1 LGSPCGPDLATV
13 AEPRLGA
20 HMSYATIAVGTDGSE
35 SSLRAVERAAELSA
49 ESGASLVVVC
59 AYHPMTSREQAMVTA
74 AVGDARFRVTGSE
87 AAAQALQA
95 AADHARAA
103 GAARVDSRLVE
114 GDAVEAMLSLS
125 NELSLELLVVGNRG
139 INTLSGRLLGSVASD
154 LSQRAP
160 CDVLIVHTT
169 SGGRS

>member
-1 LGSPCGPDLATV
+1 
-13 AEPRLGA
+13 
-20 HMSYATIAVGTDGSE
+20 MSYATIAVGTDGSE
-35 SSLRAVERAAELSA
+35 SALRAVEQAAELA
-49 ESGASLVVVC
+49 AAVGASLVVVC
-59 AYHPMTSREQAMVTA
+59 AFHPMTAREQAVVTPA
-74 AVGDARFRVTGSE
+74 AGDARFRVTGSD
-87 AAAQALQA
+87 AATEALQA
-95 AADHARAA
+95 AADHARAS

-125 NELSLELLVVGNRG
+125 RELSIDLVVVGNRG

-169 SGGRS
+169 TGGRR